1 MKLGNV
7 SQSIV
12 PVPKFFTDQSI
23 RTIELFKPNEFSQKK
38 INNKRKM
45 NYFRS
50 YDLLMSNKDINLN
63 HNPRTFTNEKD
74 SHDEKKYVPIY
85 DRTFYPSNADKKETY
100 FPHIINTFKVKNLD
114 VPSNKNEYKNVFKY
128 LKNTNLNHF
137 LKKDLR
143 QEIMDD
149 TKNLIDRINITYDLK
164 KWNDFNCRT
173 TMNKEFQP
181 AYSPLTD
188 AIQSTGDYKEDFV
201 KTLHKKSLGLKT
213 ITEKSKMILKN
224 NIKNKEKK
232 EKIDTFAH
240 QIDELLNNI
249 KVTKDSYLKEV
260 EEKMKYFNQV
270 IDVIKE
276 SYKYYYNLLEN
287 EKQDF
292 YTIDYLNKIVEILD
306 IQTLYSNLDELVE
319 ATNLV
324 AKFSSKTQFL
334 YRINTNEMPSP
345 YTIDTYSFNKLKKS
359 IKSKFSFL
367 NAKQIKYEKKLNLI
381 INSVY
386 AITKINDKNGI
397 AVASG
402 NDILIIEDID
412 EYDEKNQQTMSGHSK
427 NVNCLILLTPNKLVS
442 GSEDK
447 TIKIWDIQKRLC
459 VSTITGNY
467 ERIESLLKINDNTI
481 AVGSHHT
488 IRVFNTDNKKEL
500 YSLVGHEKS
509 VCTMIKIS
517 EDKIVSGSYDNLIKI
532 WDINSHSCEYTLY
545 GHDTTVFVVLL
556 LQDGKLASGSGSRDR
571 ALKIWDL
578 ENKRCHCTLVGH
590 KREIRCMSQMSNGW
604 LLTGSVD
611 KTVKVWNV
619 KRKCC
624 IQTLVSHFD
633 AVYSLCIIDKERFV
647 SGGKDQDLIVWKY

>member
-74 SHDEKKYVPIY
+74 NHDEKKYVPIY

-137 LKKDLR
+137 FFFFLR

-232 EKIDTFAH
+232 EKTRFKSFYNNSSSMFKNRSDLDI
-240 QIDELLNNI
+240 LLDNNRSNLLSLKSNNMEPMDYSKENKEFI
-249 KVTKDSYLKEV
+249 EKNKSITNSVNDSVKLY
-260 EEKMKYFNQV
+260 KYFPSMTRMEFEVKKVFPRKKKNSMIDDWGV
-270 IDVIKE
+270 IDIN
-276 SYKYYYNLLEN
+276 KY
-287 EKQDF
+287 
-292 YTIDYLNKIVEILD
+292 
-306 IQTLYSNLDELVE
+306 
-319 ATNLV
+319 
-324 AKFSSKTQFL
+324 
-334 YRINTNEMPSP
+334 
-345 YTIDTYSFNKLKKS
+345 
-359 IKSKFSFL
+359 KSKKEIFS
-367 NAKQIKYEKKLNLI
+367 
-381 INSVY
+381 
-386 AITKINDKNGI
+386 
-397 AVASG
+397 
-402 NDILIIEDID
+402 
-412 EYDEKNQQTMSGHSK
+412 
-427 NVNCLILLTPNKLVS
+427 CLDN
-442 GSEDK
+442 
-447 TIKIWDIQKRLC
+447 IWKRPL
-459 VSTITGNY
+459 
-467 ERIESLLKINDNTI
+467 
-481 AVGSHHT
+481 
-488 IRVFNTDNKKEL
+488 
-500 YSLVGHEKS
+500 
-509 VCTMIKIS
+509 
-517 EDKIVSGSYDNLIKI
+517 
-532 WDINSHSCEYTLY
+532 
-545 GHDTTVFVVLL
+545 
-556 LQDGKLASGSGSRDR
+556 
-571 ALKIWDL
+571 
-578 ENKRCHCTLVGH
+578 
-590 KREIRCMSQMSNGW
+590 
-604 LLTGSVD
+604 
-611 KTVKVWNV
+611 
-619 KRKCC
+619 
-624 IQTLVSHFD
+624 HFD
-633 AVYSLCIIDKERFV
+633 AYK
-647 SGGKDQDLIVWKY
+647 IVK